1 MDKNT
6 VINIVTEKKEMTLK
20 EKIDSFCAGRIVL
33 HVPAKELFIK
43 ACGELKQRGIKW
55 CGGTDADSSPRT
67 WNRYR
72 EETTIGLGLYGIVY
86 ADRYRYEHSAE
97 KIPIIDI
104 TEDDFRP
111 KESTAQ
117 QVAKVVLESA
127 KKRAGKKNPLDAMC
141 GGIEKVTFVST
152 HGDSR
157 TFYVKTSKEGDA
169 YIIREVAIPKFIKGE
184 KFTDENGVLG
194 RIDDIHDR
202 TYDCEMVTGE
212 KYALQIDEADKKFK
226 KITW

>member
-6 VINIVTEKKEMTLK
+6 VININAVAEKKEMTLE
-20 EKIDSFCAGRIVL
+20 EKLEKFKDRSTVFCVATQGAWDKLMEVL
-33 HVPAKELFIK
+33 RKQGYKRVPWLYYINWSSYEKQSTVQRWNGAEL
-43 ACGELKQRGIKW
+43 
-55 CGGTDADSSPRT
+55 
-67 WNRYR
+67 Y
-72 EETTIGLGLYGIVY
+72 LGSINMCHP
-86 ADRYRYEHSAE
+86 AAHCF
-97 KIPIIDI
+97 IDI
-104 TEDDFRP
+104 TEDDFKP
-111 KESTAQ
+111 KEATAQ

-127 KKRAGKKNPLDAMC
+127 KKRAGEKNPLDAMR
-141 GGIEKVTFVST
+141 GGVEKVTFVGT

-194 RIDDIHDR
+194 RIDDIHNH

-212 KYALQIDEADKKFK
+212 KYALRIDEADKKFK